1 LVLRLRV
8 SSLPGRRG
16 RVRRGGYLTRR
27 EAVAARDALLNDSG
41 GTGATVEAWTV
52 ATWLRYWLTTRT
64 SIRPSTLRSPLGS
77 TNCFPHLQRIDAG
90 EALPVELLAEDLQH
104 YATQLRRHVTGSAR
118 QVLTIASGAAS
129 AAPTPAGQIAGGVLA
144 VLASLVHGPRQRK
157 PITLF
162 RIDKTEPPTASL
174 PAGQAV

>member
-1 LVLRLRV
+1 L
-8 SSLPGRRG
+8 GRR
-16 RVRRGGYLTRR
+16 YF
-27 EAVAARDALLNDSG
+27 DD
-41 GTGATVEAWTV
+41 
-52 ATWLRYWLTTRT
+52 
-64 SIRPSTLRSPLGS
+64 
-77 TNCFPHLQRIDAG
+77 LQRIDAG

-104 YATQLRRHVTGSAR
+104 YAAQLRRHVTGSAG